1 MISKNSKIF
10 ITGHGGLV
18 GSSFYL
24 LLKKKGYK
32 NLITASRNKL
42 NLLDRKKVELFFK
55 KKKIEIVVNCAAKV
69 GGILANS
76 SYPVDFFYENVQMQ
90 NNLLMAASKYKI
102 KRFIYLGSSCVYP
115 KNTKTPIKE
124 NQLLSGKFEK
134 TNEAYALAKVSGI
147 KLSEYLFYQKK
158 LDVICVMPTNLYG
171 LNDNFNKFTS
181 HVIPGMIA
189 KFRSANKNKKNL
201 VELLG
206 SGKPLREFLFND
218 DLSTAILL
226 ILKSSKKKILEITG
240 NNFPIF
246 NVGTGKNISIKNL
259 ARLVKK
265 IMGFN
270 GSVSFNILYPDG
282 VKKKNLNSDRIKA
295 LGWRPKIKLEDG
307 IKKILKQKKFR
318 NE

>member
-1 MISKNSKIF
+1 MLSKNSKIF

-18 GSSFYL
+18 GSSLYL
-24 LLKKKGYK
+24 LLKKRGYK
-32 NLITASRNKL
+32 NLITASRSQL
-42 NLLDRKKVELFFK
+42 NLLDGKKVELFFK
-55 KKKIEIVVNCAAKV
+55 RKKIEIVVNCAAKV
-69 GGILANS
+69 GGILANF

-90 NNLLMAASKYKI
+90 NNLLMAACNYKI

-124 NQLLSGKFEK
+124 SQLLSGEFEK

-147 KLSEYLFYQKK
+147 KFSEYLFYQKK

-171 LNDNFNKFTS
+171 VNDNFNKFTS

-189 KFRSANKNKKNL
+189 KFRYSKKNKKNL

-218 DLSTAILL
+218 DLSEAILL
-226 ILKSSKKKILEITG
+226 ILKSSKKKILKITG

-259 ARLVKK
+259 AKLIKK
-265 IMGFN
+265 IIGFN
-270 GSVSFNILYPDG
+270 GSVNFNSLYPDG
-282 VKKKNLNSDRIKA
+282 VKRKNLNSDRIKA
-295 LGWRPKIKLEDG
+295 LGWKPKIKLKDG
-307 IKKILKQKKFR
+307 IKIILKQKKFI